1 VIVIVPICYCR
12 DLAEQG
18 GHTRCVEFLTNPEEM
33 YNKRKHSAPLVV
45 SIAVVYKH
53 HKIVCNSSQD
63 VDAKMAARIKQID
76 TEKKK
81 KGWNLFKKKVAN
93 IQIRNC
99 GDSCP
104 CFRNQYQND

>member
-1 VIVIVPICYCR
+1 
-12 DLAEQG
+12 LAEQG
-18 GHTRCVEFLTNPEEM
+18 SHTRCVEFLTNPEEM

-45 SIAVVYKH
+45 SIIVACKL

-81 KGWNLFKKKVAN
+81 KGWNLFKKKVVN
-93 IQIRNC
+93 KINTNC
-99 GDSCP
+99 KVTYS
-104 CFRNQYQND
+104 FQESISK